1 MPTDPVPD
9 PAAVAA
15 FIARWNA
22 SGAAERANKDLF
34 LSELCDVL
42 GVERPHPVSGNPG
55 EDRYVFEKDALIS
68 HAGGKV
74 STGKIDLYKEG
85 CFLLEAKQG
94 SERSHSKLGTAR
106 RGTPGWNIAMRDAFG
121 QALLYAKTFDAPPPF
136 LVVCDIGHCFDLYA
150 DFGGTWNY
158 RNFPD
163 AQRHRLFLADLAR
176 HAGLLRTVFTDPH
189 SLDPAR
195 NAAAVTREIAAHLAE
210 LARSLETGGHGGE
223 RIASFLMRCLFTM
236 FAEDVGLLP
245 PGIFTRALEEDWIP
259 NPSRFPEEI
268 EALWRLMDTGGTLF
282 RLGRIRRFNG
292 GLFSNPE
299 ALPLSRQ
306 DLERLLEAARASWV
320 EVEPAIFGTLLER
333 ALDPRERHALGAHF
347 TPRPYVERLVRQV
360 LEEPLRAEWDVVRAE
375 VRQLIESG
383 TKSGAE
389 RALESV
395 HAFHKRLAETRVLDP
410 ACGTG
415 NFLYVTLDLMKRLE
429 SEVLGL
435 LADLGETRQLLEL
448 EGLTVTLAQFQGI
461 EIKPWAKEIADLVLW
476 IGYLQ
481 WQLRT
486 GGGGGAIGE
495 PVLREYGNIECRDAV
510 LASRGVEKV
519 LDEADQE
526 VTRWDGE
533 TMKVSP
539 VTGEPVPDESARVS
553 VVRYLEPRKAY
564 WPVADFVVGNPPY
577 IGNWMMRRTLG
588 DGYVEA
594 LRKAHRDVPETADL
608 VMYWWNHAA
617 TLARRGEIRRFG
629 FITTNTISQAFQRK
643 VLERHLTAKDPLS
656 IVFAVPDHPWVDS
669 ADGAAVRVAMTVAE
683 AGERTGTLGTVVAS
697 SLAASDPS
705 RTGAAGAATLNPAG
719 SGLPLSPGAGESRA
733 ERGES
738 GFADGAA
745 DVTLVLRQGRIH
757 PDLRIGA
764 NVAGA
769 VALRANEG
777 LACPGVKL
785 HGSGFIVTREE
796 AERLGLGRVAG
807 LDRHIRPYR
816 NGKDMT
822 DRPRGVLVIDLFG
835 LDIRDIERRFP
846 EVFQWVLERVK
857 PERDANNRSTYRE
870 NWWVFGEPRANFR
883 PALAGLPRY
892 IATVETAKHRTFLFL
907 GEAILPDNK
916 LVNVAISDAYVLG
929 VMSSRIHVV
938 WALAAGGRLGYGNDP
953 VYIKTR
959 CFDTFPFPALSAAP
973 PGEHAAKA
981 DQRASTLSVRER
993 IRQLGEDLDTHRKRQ
1008 QALHPSLTL
1017 TGMCNVLARLRN
1029 GEELSDKERVINE
1042 MGLVSRLKK
1051 IHDDLDEAVFE
1062 AYGWPPSITDEE
1074 ILGRLVELNA
1084 ERAAEERSGVIR
1096 WLRPEFQSPGGTAG
1110 QAQASLVSPGELPE
1124 HATEVK
1130 PAEWPKRLPDRI
1142 TAVRNLVFD
1151 GRTWALDQVA
1161 ASFTDAKA
1169 SEVETVLESLVALGL
1184 LAEVHGEG
1192 GRGWSKP

>member
-1 MPTDPVPD
+1 MPNSPTAD

-15 FIARWNA
+15 FISRWSA

-34 LSELCDVL
+34 LSELCDLL
-42 GVERPHPVSGNPG
+42 GVERPHPVSGNP
-55 EDRYVFEKDALIS
+55 ENDRYVFEKDALIAQ
-68 HAGGKV
+68 AGGKV

-85 CFLLEAKQG
+85 CLLLEAKQG
-94 SERSHSKLGTAR
+94 SERTHSKLGTAR

-121 QALLYAKTFDAPPPF
+121 QALLYAKTFDSPPPF
-136 LVVCDIGHCFDLYA
+136 VIVCDIGYCFDLYA
-150 DFGGTWNY
+150 DFQGSWNY

-176 HAGLLRTVFTDPH
+176 HVELLRTVFTEPH
-189 SLDPAR
+189 ALDPAR
-195 NAAAVTREIAAHLAE
+195 NAAAVTREIATHLAG
-210 LARSLETGGHGGE
+210 LARSLEVGGHGGE

-245 PGIFTRALEEDWIP
+245 AGIFTQALEEDWIP
-259 NPSRFPEEI
+259 SPSRFPGEI

-282 RLGRIRRFNG
+282 RAGRIRRFNG

-299 ALPLSRQ
+299 ALPMSKE

-320 EVEPAIFGTLLER
+320 DVEPAIFGTLLER

-360 LEEPLRAEWDVVRAE
+360 VEEPLRAEWDVVRAE

-383 TKSGAE
+383 TKSGSE
-389 RALESV
+389 QALASV
-395 HAFHKRLAETRVLDP
+395 HAFHKRLAETRILDP

-448 EGLTVTLAQFQGI
+448 EGLTVTPAQFHGI

-486 GGGGGAIGE
+486 RGSGGSIGE
-495 PVLREYGNIECRDAV
+495 PVLREYESIECRDAV
-510 LASRGVEKV
+510 LVNSGMEKV
-519 LDEADQE
+519 LSESGE
-526 VTRWDGE
+526 TVTRWDGE
-533 TMKVSP
+533 SMKVSP
-539 VTGEPVPDESARVS
+539 VTGEPVPDESARVD
-553 VVRYLEPRKAY
+553 VVRYLEPRRAE
-564 WPVADFVVGNPPY
+564 WPAADFVVGNPPY

-588 DGYVEA
+588 DGYAEA
-594 LRKAHRDVPETADL
+594 LRKAHPDVPETADL

-669 ADGAAVRVAMTVAE
+669 VDGAAVRVAMTVAE
-683 AGERTGTLGTVVAS
+683 AGERAGTLGTVAAVAS
-697 SLAASDPS
+697 SPVVPPPSGSAPTASSMAENGERASTD
-705 RTGAAGAATLNPAG
+705 G
-719 SGLPLSPGAGESRA
+719 SAN
-733 ERGES
+733 
-738 GFADGAA
+738 
-745 DVTLVLRQGRIH
+745 VTLILKRGRIH

-769 VALRANEG
+769 EPLRANES

-785 HGSGFIVTREE
+785 HGSGFIVTEEE
-796 AERLGLGRVAG
+796 AKRLGLGRVEG

-835 LDIRDIERRFP
+835 LDIAEVERRFP

-857 PERDANNRSTYRE
+857 PERDAKSGGTKDSNEYAAKWWLFGKPRSELRK
-870 NWWVFGEPRANFR
+870 
-883 PALAGLPRY
+883 ALAGLPRY

-907 GEAILPDNK
+907 DAAILPDNK
-916 LVNVAISDAYVLG
+916 LVCVALTDAYSLG
-929 VMSSRIHVV
+929 VMSSKVHVV

-959 CFDTFPFPALSAAP
+959 CFDPFPFPGRSPNPAAP
-973 PGEHAAKA
+973 EP
-981 DQRASTLSVRER
+981 STGDPHLVGGPHLEAR
-993 IRQLGEDLDTHRKRQ
+993 IRQLGEDLDAHRKRQ
-1008 QALHPSLTL
+1008 QALHPTL
-1017 TGMCNVLARLRN
+1017 TITGMYNVLSKLCH
-1029 GEELSDKERVINE
+1029 GEELSEKERGINE

-1051 IHDDLDEAVFE
+1051 IHDDLDAAVFE
-1062 AYGWPPSITDEE
+1062 AYGWPI
-1074 ILGRLVELNA
+1074 
-1084 ERAAEERSGVIR
+1084 
-1096 WLRPEFQSPGGTAG
+1096 
-1110 QAQASLVSPGELPE
+1110 SL
-1124 HATEVK
+1124 T
-1130 PAEWPKRLPDRI
+1130 
-1142 TAVRNLVFD
+1142 
-1151 GRTWALDQVA
+1151 
-1161 ASFTDAKA
+1161 
-1169 SEVETVLESLVALGL
+1169 
-1184 LAEVHGEG
+1184 
-1192 GRGWSKP
+1192 